1 MVSNNTTF
9 TDKEMLIIS
18 QLAYFSFDD
27 EADGWI
33 DNMAE
38 LAVQEMSE
46 YSSGNV
52 SDGENLFE
60 SSTENSYDE
69 LWVSNE

>member
-33 DNMAE
+33 DNMVE

-46 YSSGNV
+46 CSSGNV

-60 SSTENSYDE
+60 SST
-69 LWVSNE
+69 